1 MRFSNVVRCRGR
13 RQNSHVTWNGLS
25 MANFDWHA
33 ERSDLSGIALL
44 DRAPESEGI
53 DLGKVRLYRQGRVRD
68 QMAKYGVHAVIL
80 SDPVNIRYATGTRNM
95 QVFSM
100 RNAPSRYL
108 LMTATRSILFEF
120 TGCLHLANG
129 YDTVDE
135 IRPSKTASFVAAG
148 PDIVERE
155 RAWAA
160 EMGDLIV
167 ELVGKGAT
175 VGLERLNAGTSIA
188 LSGQGLR
195 IVDAQQAVEMAR
207 AIKSAEE
214 MKCIN
219 ASLRATEV
227 GVGKLRDA
235 IRPGMTE
242 NELWSVL
249 HKSVIEQNGD
259 YCETRLLSAGQR
271 TNPWFQETA
280 SSVILD
286 DELIALDT
294 DVVGCHGY
302 YSDFSRTFHSGPG
315 KPSDAQ
321 RDLYKTAFEQI
332 HYNMD
337 ILKPGMSFRDYADRA
352 WDIPERFY
360 ANRYYLS
367 AHGCGMTG
375 EYPYLYH
382 HGDFPDAGYDGV
394 IEPGMTI
401 CVESYIGEDG
411 GPEGVKLEQQVLI
424 TETGIE
430 LLSRFPF
437 EEDMLR

>member
-1 MRFSNVVRCRGR
+1 
-13 RQNSHVTWNGLS
+13 

-53 DLGKVRLYRQGRVRD
+53 DLRQVRLYRRSRVRA
-68 QMAKYGVHAVIL
+68 QMARYGVDAVIL

-95 QVFSM
+95 QVFSQ

-108 LMTATRSILFEF
+108 LLTQSRSILFEF
-120 TGCLHLANG
+120 TGCLHLGQG
-129 YDTVDE
+129 YETVDE
-135 IRPSKTASFVAAG
+135 VRPSRTASFVAAG
-148 PDIVERE
+148 PEIAARE
-155 RAWAA
+155 RNWAA
-160 EMGDLIV
+160 EMNDLV
-167 ELVGKGAT
+167 SELVGKDA
-175 VGLERLNAGTSIA
+175 VLGLERLNAGTSIA
-188 LSGQGLR
+188 LRDLGR
-195 IVDAQQAVEMAR
+195 TIVDAQQPVEMAR

-214 MKCIN
+214 IKCIN

-227 GVGKLRDA
+227 AVGKLRDA
-235 IRPGMTE
+235 IRPGLTE

-249 HKSVIEQNGD
+249 HQSVIAQNGD

-280 SSVILD
+280 SHVIGGN
-286 DELIALDT
+286 ELVALDT

-315 KPSDAQ
+315 KPSDTQ
-321 RDLYKTAFEQI
+321 KDLYKTAHEQV
-332 HYNMD
+332 HHNMG
-337 ILKPGMSFRDYADRA
+337 ILKPGMSFRDYAERA
-352 WDIPERFY
+352 WNIPEKYY

-382 HGDFPDAGYDGV
+382 HGDFPDAGYDGT

-401 CVESYIGEDG
+401 CVESYIGEENG
-411 GPEGVKLEQQVLI
+411 KEGVKLEQQVLI

-437 EEDMLR
+437 EDELLR

>member
-1 MRFSNVVRCRGR
+1 
-13 RQNSHVTWNGLS
+13 

-33 ERSDLSGIALL
+33 ERSDLSNIALL
-44 DRAPESEGI
+44 NRAPESEGI
-53 DLGKVRLYRQGRVRD
+53 DLRAVRLYRLGRVR
-68 QMAKYGVHAVIL
+68 QKMAEYRIDAVIL
-80 SDPVNIRYATGTRNM
+80 SDPINIRYATGTRNM
-95 QVFSM
+95 QIFSM

-108 LMTATRSILFEF
+108 LLTADRSILFEF
-120 TGCLHLANG
+120 TGCLHLGEG
-129 YDTVDE
+129 YETIDE
-135 IRPSKTASFVAAG
+135 VRPSKTASFVAAG
-148 PDIVERE
+148 PEIDERE
-155 RAWAA
+155 RSWAVEMA
-160 EMGDLIV
+160 ELIT

-175 VGLERLNAGTSIA
+175 FGLERLNAGVAIA
-188 LSGQGLR
+188 LKELGLR
-195 IVDAQQAVEMAR
+195 IVDAQKPVEMAR

-214 MKCIN
+214 MKCVN
-219 ASLRATEV
+219 ASLRATEI

-235 IRPGMTE
+235 IRPGLTE
-242 NELWSVL
+242 NQLWSVL
-249 HKSVIEQNGD
+249 HQSIIEQNGD

-280 SSVILD
+280 SYVIGEN
-286 DELIALDT
+286 ELIALDT

-315 KPSDAQ
+315 RPTDAQ
-321 RDLYKTAFEQI
+321 KELYKVAYEQV
-332 HYNMD
+332 HYNMG
-337 ILKPGMSFRDYADRA
+337 ILKPGTSFRDYADRA
-352 WDIPERFY
+352 WNIPEKYY

-382 HGDFPDAGYDGV
+382 HGDFPDAGYDGI

-401 CVESYIGEDG
+401 CVESYIGEEG
-411 GPEGVKLEQQVLI
+411 GMQGVKLEQQVLI

-437 EEDMLR
+437 EDSMLG